1 MRQHLSNTS
10 REALRT
16 IKAEYRAD
24 APPDLQL
31 HRPVSRAFLKKSRY
45 FTTNLIQTGR
55 GCPYQCDFCN
65 VYTCARFWFSFM
77 LRTRL

>member
-24 APPDLQL
+24 KHAKAQRNAKLDRIQYKEAFVETWHFVQL
-31 HRPVSRAFLKKSRY
+31 
-45 FTTNLIQTGR
+45 TTFPIKR
-55 GCPYQCDFCN
+55 
-65 VYTCARFWFSFM
+65 R
-77 LRTRL
+77 

>member
-24 APPDLQL
+24 K
-31 HRPVSRAFLKKSRY
+31 RAKAQRDAKLDR
-45 FTTNLIQTGR
+45 IQR
-55 GCPYQCDFCN
+55 DE
-65 VYTCARFWFSFM
+65 ARFEVVQFAQLTSFPIK
-77 LRTRL
+77 RR

>member
-24 APPDLQL
+24 KRAKAQRDAKLDRIQRNEERFETWHSAQL
-31 HRPVSRAFLKKSRY
+31 
-45 FTTNLIQTGR
+45 TTFPIKR
-55 GCPYQCDFCN
+55 
-65 VYTCARFWFSFM
+65 R
-77 LRTRL
+77 